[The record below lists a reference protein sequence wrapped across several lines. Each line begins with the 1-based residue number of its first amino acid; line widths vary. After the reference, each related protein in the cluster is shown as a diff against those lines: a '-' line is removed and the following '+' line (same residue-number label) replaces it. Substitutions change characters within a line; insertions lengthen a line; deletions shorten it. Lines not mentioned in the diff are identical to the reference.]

1 METKYNYA
9 RVGAFVLLLSLTLIS
24 MIIWLTVGTRNVNFT
39 RYKIITGESVSGLSL
54 NSSVS
59 YRGVDVGRTVD
70 LRLNLEDPRFVII
83 TVDIEEDIPIKE
95 DTTAVLASRGI
106 TGLVSIELQGGTPGS
121 KMLTPAEGEKYAVIT
136 NGPSLV
142 QRLDNAFTQ
151 IASQLSELSES
162 TSSFLSK
169 ENAAHVKSIL
179 NNTDKLTGELAASAN
194 DLKSTMADIS
204 NLIHDV
210 QPQLSSILNSAD
222 KSLSGDN
229 GVFVRLK
236 ASLAKIESTFDNYD
250 RLASDLTQTSQSWN
264 QFANSNDK
272 RLREVIPNINNFI
285 IEVESLVNSIQRIID
300 DTSRNPN
307 MFIFGRPSARK
318 GPGE

>member
-24 MIIWLTVGTRNVNFT
+24 MIIWLTVGTRNINFT
-39 RYKIITGESVSGLSL
+39 RYKIITSESVSGLSR

-59 YRGVDVGRTVD
+59 YRGVDVGKTID

-83 TVDIEEDIPIKE
+83 TVDIEEDVPIKE

-121 KMLTPAEGEKYAVIT
+121 KILVPKKGEKYAVIT

-151 IASQLSELSES
+151 IASQLSELSKS

-169 ENAAHVKSIL
+169 ENAAYVNSIL

-204 NLIHDV
+204 NLVHEV
-210 QPQLSSILNSAD
+210 QPQLTNILNSAD
-222 KSLSGDN
+222 KTLSGKNGFFERLQTSLS
-229 GVFVRLK
+229 
-236 ASLAKIESTFDNYD
+236 KIETTFDNYN
-250 RLASDLTQTSQSWN
+250 RLATDLTQTSQSWN
-264 QFANSNDK
+264 QFANTNDK
-272 RLREVIPNINNFI
+272 RLREVIPNFNNFI
-285 IEVESLVNSIQRIID
+285 IEVENLVNSIQGVID
-300 DTSRNPN
+300 DASRHPN
-307 MFIFGRPSARK
+307 MFIFGKPSPRK